1 MEHDPSA
8 PIRAAV
14 RKDGSIVVPG
24 IAVAA
29 MGLKPGNRVHVRV
42 TVESLSVRAM
52 ELGVTEEE
60 VDAIGE
66 LQLESRENVL
76 RFLAAEG
83 SLAKRRS
90 FRTRVDAWRR

>member
-1 MEHDPSA
+1 
-8 PIRAAV
+8 
-14 RKDGSIVVPG
+14 
-24 IAVAA
+24 
-29 MGLKPGNRVHVRV
+29 
-42 TVESLSVRAM
+42 M